1 MAIDLGS
8 ILGWQSRWFSE
19 AMSPGSLGLV
29 AKLEDQVEEGQATDM
44 EAFDVWVVQDKGP
57 RNQQRSGTATHEA

>member
-1 MAIDLGS
+1 
-8 ILGWQSRWFSE
+8 
-19 AMSPGSLGLV
+19 MSPGSLGLV

-44 EAFDVWVVQDKGP
+44 EAFDVWVVQDKGL